1 MNVTMHGDP
10 LTTVGEAPEVGAQLP
25 DFKLHNNA
33 GQTLTTADFKGQTTL
48 ISVIPNINT
57 SVCSVQTKHFNADAD
72 KVPNI
77 RFVTIS
83 TNTTAE
89 QADWCAAEGVKKMQ
103 LLSDTDH
110 SFGEAMGLFI
120 PEKGIDARSIWVVDQ
135 KGTVVYRELI
145 KELSHEPNYDAVLEF
160 LSRK

>member
-10 LTTVGEAPEVGAQLP
+10 LTTVGEAPEVGTQLP
-25 DFKLHNNA
+25 DFKLRNKA
-33 GQTLTTADFKGQTTL
+33 GKTLTTADFKGQTTL

-77 RFVTIS
+77 RFVTVS

-89 QADWCAAEGVKKMQ
+89 QADWCAAEGVTKMEM
-103 LLSDTDH
+103 LSDVDEK
-110 SFGEAMGLFI
+110 FGRAMGVFV
-120 PEKGIDARSIWVVDQ
+120 PEAGINTRSIFIVDANG
-135 KGTVVYRELI
+135 KILYRELI
-145 KELSHEPNYDAVLEF
+145 SEQTNEPDYSAALNF
-160 LSRK
+160 LATL